1 MEADLYGTS
10 TEFIIL
16 NGLSEFTATFINLL
30 TNAHVLAPNA
40 VFQLCNAAPHLD
52 RWLSTTVLENKRIP
66 KCFTNIL
73 LAF

>member
-10 TEFIIL
+10 IEFIRL
-16 NGLSEFTATFINLL
+16 NRLSEFTAGYIKLF
-30 TNAHVLAPNA
+30 TNAHVLAPNT
-40 VFQLCNAAPHLD
+40 VFQLCSTAPHLD
-52 RWLSTTVLENKRIP
+52 RWPSTTLPESKRIP